1 MARQKTTSAPD
12 PNWTLS
18 PEQLA
23 AVDLLASGKSV
34 SETAGELAVDPQ
46 TVSQW
51 WTQHYGVQAALNA
64 RRQAQWGEQMY
75 RLRALLPK
83 ALDVLTRE
91 LEGDNPLPAAI
102 HVLKACRLYGTPMVQ
117 GPTEVEDIA
126 IAAQER
132 AQARERK
139 ALVAGM
145 SFNGRF
151 S

>member
-1 MARQKTTSAPD
+1 M
-12 PNWTLS
+12 
-18 PEQLA
+18 
-23 AVDLLASGKSV
+23 LASGKSV
-34 SETAGELAVDPQ
+34 SETAEALGVDPH

-64 RRQAQWGEQMY
+64 RRQAQWGEQMS

-102 HVLKACRLYGTPMVQ
+102 HVLKACRLYGALMVQ

-126 IAAQER
+126 IDAQR
-132 AQARERK
+132 RLQARGSK
-139 ALVAGM
+139 AMLAGM
-145 SFNGRF
+145 RLNGF